1 MIKKEKNKKNWSI
14 VSVIVSSLFILGGIT
29 CLFVDWY
36 KDYRLNKI
44 DSNSVEIFFEEET
57 PIATTEE
64 IEETKT
70 TPEVIN
76 YIAVLEIPKISLKRG
91 LVDINS
97 RKNNVNYN
105 IEILDPSD
113 MPNITNGNLILA
125 SHSGSGRVAFFRN
138 LYKMEIDDYSYI
150 YYENEKY
157 TYQVTKIYEEDKDGL
172 ITLKRNKDKTTLTMI
187 TCSQTNKTKHIVVI
201 SEFVSKDSY

>member
-1 MIKKEKNKKNWSI
+1 
-14 VSVIVSSLFILGGIT
+14 
-29 CLFVDWY
+29 
-36 KDYRLNKI
+36 
-44 DSNSVEIFFEEET
+44 
-57 PIATTEE
+57 
-64 IEETKT
+64 
-70 TPEVIN
+70 
-76 YIAVLEIPKISLKRG
+76 
-91 LVDINS
+91 
-97 RKNNVNYN
+97 
-105 IEILDPSD
+105 